1 MKVHNLHWLHA
12 ISLLVPLSSLV
23 PLNRPAPLPLAT
35 TLPPVDMFQ
44 LPWDQGLA
52 WVAIDGL
59 DNGTKRPLSSS
70 HNYTVGGAVDFAPHN
85 NMRKGENTSNYWVT
99 AAAAGTVSEKSFCHV
114 KINHGNGWVSEYQFL
129 ANVQVKVG
137 DAVFRNQ
144 RLGIIAN
151 GVSQPFCPGSQE
163 INIPHLHFTLRPTL
177 RNVTFAGWA
186 VNYLAILNRTTFSKN
201 GQTVGLFQPL
211 LNTMATA
218 QIVLRGPITWDT
230 TYIGSVDTY
239 LYERWSLTLTE
250 PHKFTL
256 TATPTSAG
264 LVPLILLLDAN
275 GNELARG
282 TSPLISSQPAGNYF
296 VQIQPQAGNGFYS
309 LLLQKSDDPI
319 PTGPYVSTVV
329 TPASMNVG
337 EVAAATVSLNNV
349 PVEGFT
355 SAEFTCTYDASRLAV
370 SNISVASLFGSDS
383 VSAVNDSQ
391 NGSFIVAI
399 AGSKGNKATT
409 DGTVFTF
416 SLTGLNAGQSALECK
431 ARVSQGDN
439 LLTELPFVGANLVI
453 LGSTSTPTPTPGVP
467 PSTPVE
473 SPIPTF
479 TSTPEPGGS
488 TPTPTFTPSPAPMT
502 PSISSTPSGATPTSI
517 TSNWL
522 LFTNATYGFQFKYP
536 PESQILA
543 GNTANYARINLPF
556 TPGTNLGEKYLQVDV
571 VENANPCRSPVAASS
586 IVQSSETVTLN
597 GITFLKETGQEPA
610 AGNLY
615 QFVAYST
622 SRDNVCVSLS
632 FVLHSVNPDNSA
644 TPIPVFDYAAESAV
658 FGQIVSTYEWLT
670 SPTATPTSSTPV
682 ETATPTP
689 FGATPA
695 VTATPTSIT
704 SNWLLFTNT
713 KYNFQFKYPP
723 EGQILDGR
731 TDNYVRLNLPFVP
744 GTNLSEKYLEVIAAE
759 NANPCQSPLATESIL
774 ETSETVIINGISFL
788 KQTGGDGTAGHIN
801 KWTAYSTS
809 RDNACVSL
817 DFVLRAVNPG
827 VFTTPPPLYNEA
839 AESAVFGQIIT
850 TYEWLSTTTPTASTP
865 VETTTPTSSTPVE
878 TATSTSLTPVESP
891 TPTALPDGSLTGQVL
906 AGKPITVSLYIG
918 TMLVTSVT
926 ANNDGTFSLTA
937 PVGSYTVLATS
948 SGFLSA
954 QGSAIITGGS
964 PSSKPTVT
972 LLAGDIDGNNV
983 IDQFDALTIGM
994 NYNAA
999 TPGAADLN
1007 NDGLINVLDLE
1018 LLADNYRATGPLA
1031 WE

>member
-12 ISLLVPLSSLV
+12 ISLLVLLVSLV
-23 PLNRPAPLPLAT
+23 PVNGAAALPLAT

-230 TYIGSVDTY
+230 TYTGSVDTY

-383 VSAVNDSQ
+383 VSAVNDPQ
-391 NGSFIVAI
+391 NGSFIIAI
-399 AGSKGNKATT
+399 AGSKGNKATI
-409 DGTVFTF
+409 DGTAFTF
-416 SLTGLNAGQSALECK
+416 SLTGLNAGQSAVDCK
-431 ARVSQGDN
+431 ARVSKGDN

-453 LGSTSTPTPTPGVP
+453 LATTPGPTPTPGVSP
-467 PSTPVE
+467 TAPVE
-473 SPIPTF
+473 SPVPTF
-479 TSTPEPGGS
+479 TPTPDGS
-488 TPTPTFTPSPAPMT
+488 SLTPTFTPSPHPMT
-502 PSISSTPSGATPTSI
+502 PTILPTACNQAEFTDLDIPPGTVMPLGVTFTKNWLLRNVGSCTWTPSYQLVFFSGDQMGAPLSLNFPYDIAPGQLIIMSIPFITPATAGHYTSSWKLRNDAGTLFGVGASANDPLVVDILAADITFTPTPTPFGATPAVTATPTSP

-522 LFTNATYGFQFKYP
+522 TFTNLKYGFQFKYP

-586 IVQSSETVTLN
+586 IVQSSETVMLN

-632 FVLHSVNPDNSA
+632 FVLHSVNPDNIA

-658 FGQIVSTYEWLT
+658 FGQIFSTYEWLT
-670 SPTATPTSSTPV
+670 SP
-682 ETATPTP
+682 TATPTP

-731 TDNYVRLNLPFVP
+731 TDNYTRLNLPFVP

-774 ETSETVIINGISFL
+774 ETSETV
-788 KQTGGDGTAGHIN
+788 
-801 KWTAYSTS
+801 
-809 RDNACVSL
+809 
-817 DFVLRAVNPG
+817 
-827 VFTTPPPLYNEA
+827 
-839 AESAVFGQIIT
+839 
-850 TYEWLSTTTPTASTP
+850 
-865 VETTTPTSSTPVE
+865 
-878 TATSTSLTPVESP
+878 
-891 TPTALPDGSLTGQVL
+891 
-906 AGKPITVSLYIG
+906 
-918 TMLVTSVT
+918 
-926 ANNDGTFSLTA
+926 
-937 PVGSYTVLATS
+937 
-948 SGFLSA
+948 
-954 QGSAIITGGS
+954 
-964 PSSKPTVT
+964 
-972 LLAGDIDGNNV
+972 
-983 IDQFDALTIGM
+983 
-994 NYNAA
+994 
-999 TPGAADLN
+999 
-1007 NDGLINVLDLE
+1007 
-1018 LLADNYRATGPLA
+1018 
-1031 WE
+1031 